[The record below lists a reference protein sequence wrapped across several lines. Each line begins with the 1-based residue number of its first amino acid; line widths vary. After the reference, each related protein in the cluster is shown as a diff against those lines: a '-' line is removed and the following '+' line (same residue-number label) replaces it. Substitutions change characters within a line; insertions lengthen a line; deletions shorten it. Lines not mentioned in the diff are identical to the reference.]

1 MKMSVDVVQDRLSKI
16 LDSKSQ
22 NEKRIKELSEQ
33 AEILRKRL
41 QIDNQK

>member
-1 MKMSVDVVQDRLSKI
+1 MSVDVVQDRLSKI

>member
-1 MKMSVDVVQDRLSKI
+1 MSVNVVQDRLSKI